1 MALRL
6 ALVLVAAAA
15 IGCANKSTAAN
26 GGGNGTGGN
35 GTGGNGTGGSGG
47 TGTGGNGTGSN
58 GTGGSGG
65 TGGTGGDGGSGGGG
79 GGTIPANVCT
89 GLSAPAMADDTWT
102 IMSGG
107 LMRTAEVH
115 VPSSY
120 DPTAGMPLVLDF
132 HGFSSNGT
140 EEALLSLM
148 NTKADSAGF
157 ISIHPEGTDSSWNAG
172 ACCGLAVTNMVDD
185 IGFVTDL
192 LDYAA
197 SKLCVD
203 PHRIFVTGMSNGG
216 FISNRIGCE
225 LADRVAA
232 IAPVAG
238 VDGMPTC
245 MPSRPM
251 PIIHFHGTADPLVP
265 WNGDAAEGFIA
276 VPDDFAGWAMRDN
289 CTDAMPAT
297 TFTNGDSS
305 CASYLHCDGGAQVT
319 LCTVQ
324 NGGHT
329 WPGGTPVPSLGY
341 TTTDLS
347 ATDAMWSFFQAHPLP

>member
-15 IGCANKSTAAN
+15 IGCASKSTAAK

-35 GTGGNGTGGSGG
+35 GTGGSAGTGGGYGTGG
-47 TGTGGNGTGSN
+47 AGTGGNGTGGSA
-58 GTGGSGG
+58 GTGGGNGG
-65 TGGTGGDGGSGGGG
+65 SGGSGGG
-79 GGTIPANVCT
+79 IPATTCT
-89 GLSAPAMADDTWT
+89 GLSAPAMADDSWT
-102 IMSGG
+102 IASGG
-107 LMRTAEVH
+107 LMRTLNVH

-132 HGFSSNGT
+132 HGYTSNGI
-140 EEALLSLM
+140 EEAALSLM
-148 NTKADSAGF
+148 NSKADSAGF
-157 ISIHPEGTDSSWNAG
+157 ISIHPEGTDASWNAG
-172 ACCGLAVTNMVDD
+172 ACCGLAVSNMVDD
-185 IGFVTDL
+185 IGFVKDL
-192 LDYAA
+192 LDSAA
-197 SKLCVD
+197 TKLCVD
-203 PHRIFVTGMSNGG
+203 AHRIFVTGMSNGG
-216 FISNRIGCE
+216 FLSNRVGCE

-265 WNGDAAEGFIA
+265 WNGDAAEGFIS

-297 TFTNGDSS
+297 TFSNGDSS

-329 WPGGTPVPSLGY
+329 WPGGTPVPTLGY
-341 TTTDLS
+341 TTADLS

>member
-1 MALRL
+1 MYLRL

-15 IGCANKSTAAN
+15 IGCASKSPAGN

-35 GTGGNGTGGSGG
+35 GTGGNGTGGNGG
-47 TGTGGNGTGSN
+47 GGD
-58 GTGGSGG
+58 GTGGSAGMGGGG
-65 TGGTGGDGGSGGGG
+65 TGGTGGGGGA
-79 GGTIPANVCT
+79 PAPSCT

-107 LMRTAEVH
+107 LSRTAEVH

-120 DPTAGMPLVLDF
+120 DPTVGMPLVLDF
-132 HGFSSNGT
+132 HGYSSNGT
-140 EEALLSLM
+140 EEALLTLM
-148 NTKADSAGF
+148 NNKADAVGF
-157 ISIHPEGTDSSWNAG
+157 ISIHPEGTSSSWNAG
-172 ACCGLAVTNMVDD
+172 ACCGQAVTDMVDD
-185 IGFVTDL
+185 IGFVKDL
-192 LDYAA
+192 LDNAA
-197 SKLCVD
+197 GKLCVD
-203 PHRIFVTGMSNGG
+203 THRIYVTGMSNGG
-216 FISNRIGCE
+216 FLSNRIGCE
-225 LADRVAA
+225 LADRIAA

-251 PIIHFHGTADPLVP
+251 PVIHFHGTADPLVP
-265 WNGDAAEGFIA
+265 YNGDATMGFISVA
-276 VPDDFAGWAMRDN
+276 DDFAGWAMRDG

-305 CASYLHCDGGAQVT
+305 CASYLNCAGGAQVT